1 MIPASHPQQGF
12 SMPLIEGG
20 LTMIALVAAA
30 CWPGFLSGVF
40 CTAERAL
47 GSVARHKRLAV
58 VIPGIA
64 VLLLRLAM
72 LPVLPIP
79 LPFVP
84 DDFSFL
90 LAGDTFA
97 SGKLTNPTPAMWVHF
112 ESIHITMVPSYMSM
126 YFPAQGLFLAFG
138 KLYLGHPWFGVL
150 LSDVLMCSAI
160 CWMLQ
165 AWLPP
170 KWAFLGAMLAVL
182 RLGLFS
188 YWINTYSAGGMIAA
202 LGGALVLGA
211 LPRYMRWASVRNGM
225 LLASGIVLLAM
236 CRPYE
241 GVLLCL
247 PVAFL
252 LAKWLVG
259 KSRPSY
265 EVLVRSAALPALLLA
280 VAASWMAHYD
290 QRAFGNPLT
299 LPYTVDRA
307 TYATAPYYVWQSP
320 RPEPLYHHAVL
331 RDFYANNELKAYQ
344 EIHKPS
350 GFIPQTL
357 IKVVRVPLFFAG
369 FALLVPLIM
378 APRVLR
384 DRRMRFLVVCVLVLA
399 PGMLIE
405 IFLIPHYLAPFTAL
419 FYAIGLQCMRHLRVW
434 EPGGRPVGMALVRAS
449 VALCVVL
456 AAIRLCTGPLH
467 IVVGEWPA
475 SNWSGMWYGPEHYGT
490 ERAAVEDKLLRASG
504 RQLVLVRYS
513 GGHNPL
519 DEWVYNSPNIDNSK
533 VIWAREMDGASNAEL
548 IRYYHDRHVWLV
560 EPDVE
565 RGKLCAYP
573 GADKITG
580 PMQLAGG
587 EDGVRDGSGAR
598 GNDLRASYSYLP

>member
-1 MIPASHPQQGF
+1 
-12 SMPLIEGG
+12 
-20 LTMIALVAAA
+20 
-30 CWPGFLSGVF
+30 
-40 CTAERAL
+40 
-47 GSVARHKRLAV
+47 V
-58 VIPGIA
+58 VIPGAA

-72 LPVLPIP
+72 LPLLPIP

-97 SGKLTNPTPAMWVHF
+97 SGRLTNPTPAMWVHF

-138 KLYLGHPWFGVL
+138 KLCLGNPWFGVL
-150 LSDVLMCSAI
+150 VSGALMCSAF

-170 KWAFLGAMLAVL
+170 EWAFLGAMLAVL

-211 LPRYMRWASVRNGM
+211 LTRYMRSVGIRNGM
-225 LLASGIVLLAM
+225 LLAIGIVLVAT

-241 GVLLCL
+241 GMLLCL
-247 PVAFL
+247 PVASL
-252 LAKWLVG
+252 LAAWFFKN
-259 KSRPSY
+259 RPSRS
-265 EVLVRSAALPALLLA
+265 VLLRSAGLPLLLLA
-280 VAASWMAHYD
+280 VAGSWMAYYD

-307 TYATAPYYVWQSP
+307 EYATAPYYVWQPP
-320 RPEPLYHHAVL
+320 RPEPVYRHAVL

-369 FALLVPLIM
+369 FALLVPLVM
-378 APRVLR
+378 APWAVR
-384 DRRMRFLVVCVLVLA
+384 DRRIRLLVVCALVLA

-405 IFLIPHYLAPFTAL
+405 IFLIPHYLAPFTAV

-434 EPGGRPVGMALVRAS
+434 RPAGRPVGIALVRAS
-449 VALCVVL
+449 VTLCVVL
-456 AAIRLCTGPLH
+456 AALRLCTGPLH

-475 SNWSGMWYGPEHYGT
+475 SNWSGMWYGPEHYGI
-490 ERAAVEDKLLRASG
+490 ERAAVEDRLLHEPG
-504 RQLVLVRYS
+504 RQLVLVRYTAT
-513 GGHNPL
+513 HNPL
-519 DEWVYNSPNIDNSK
+519 DEWVYNSADIDNSK
-533 VIWAREMDGASNAEL
+533 VIWAREMDAANNVEL
-548 IRYYHDRHVWLV
+548 IRYYHDRNVWLV
-560 EPDVE
+560 EPDVGQ
-565 RGKLCAYP
+565 GKVNRYP
-573 GADKITG
+573 GVEKIAEST
-580 PMQLAGG
+580 
-587 EDGVRDGSGAR
+587 VAR
-598 GNDLRASYSYLP
+598 SSAE

>member
-1 MIPASHPQQGF
+1 MILSSNSQQDV
-12 SMPLIEGG
+12 SMGLIEGG
-20 LTMIALVAAA
+20 LTTIVLTVAA
-30 CWPGFLSGVF
+30 CWPDFLSGVF
-40 CTAERAL
+40 FGVERFL
-47 GSVARHKRLAV
+47 GSIARRKRLAV
-58 VIPGIA
+58 IIPGVA
-64 VLLLRLAM
+64 VVLLRLAM

-97 SGKLTNPTPAMWVHF
+97 SGRLTNPTPAMWVHF

-150 LSDVLMCSAI
+150 LSGALMCSAI

-188 YWINTYSAGGMIAA
+188 YWMNTYSAGGMIAA

-211 LPRYMRWASVRNGM
+211 LPRYMRSVGMRYGM
-225 LLASGIVLLAM
+225 LLAAGIALLAT

-241 GVLLCL
+241 GMLLCL
-247 PVAFL
+247 PVAFV
-252 LAKWLVG
+252 LARWLF
-259 KSRPSY
+259 KKNRPSY
-265 EVLVRSAALPALLLA
+265 AALLRSAALPALLLA
-280 VAASWMAHYD
+280 VAGSWIAYYD
-290 QRAFGNPLT
+290 HRAFGNALT

-307 TYATAPYYVWQSP
+307 TYATAPYYVWQAP
-320 RPEPLYHHAVL
+320 RPEPAYRHAVL
-331 RDFYANNELKAYQ
+331 RDFYTDNELKAYK

-357 IKVVRVPLFFAG
+357 IKVARVYCFFAG
-369 FALLVPLIM
+369 FALLVPLVM
-378 APRVLR
+378 AHRALR
-384 DRRMRFLVVCVLVLA
+384 DRRIRFLVICVVVLA

-405 IFLIPHYLAPFTAL
+405 IFLIPHYMAPFTAA

-434 EPGGRPVGMALVRAS
+434 LPNGRPVGLAFVRAS
-449 VALCVVL
+449 VTVCVAL
-456 AAIRLCTGPLH
+456 AAIRLCSGALR
-467 IVVGEWPA
+467 VVIGEYPA
-475 SNWSGMWYGPEHYGT
+475 SNWWGMWYGPEHFGT
-490 ERAAVEDKLLRASG
+490 KRAAVEDKLLRAPG
-504 RQLVLVRYS
+504 RQLVLVRYG

-519 DEWVYNSPNIDNSK
+519 DEWVYNSPDIDNSK
-533 VIWAREMDGASNAEL
+533 VIWAREMDAANNAEL
-548 IRYYHDRHVWLV
+548 IQYYHDRNVWLV
-560 EPDVE
+560 EPDVGQGE
-565 RGKLCAYP
+565 LSPYP
-573 GADKITG
+573 DVEKIAAPLVALQSNPG
-580 PMQLAGG
+580 
-587 EDGVRDGSGAR
+587 
-598 GNDLRASYSYLP
+598 